1 MKGYSMN
8 KTTKTLVIALVIL
21 LLFWNPMTRAVI
33 LFILPLGSGVDD
45 LVMIAAA
52 VVAFA
57 VWGIKRLKEKN

>member
-1 MKGYSMN
+1 LKGYSMN

-21 LLFWNPMTRAVI
+21 FLFWNPMTRAVI

-52 VVAFA
+52 IVALA
-57 VWGIKRLKEKN
+57 VWGIKKLKEKN

>member
-21 LLFWNPMTRAVI
+21 FLFWNPMTRAVI

-52 VVAFA
+52 IVALA
-57 VWGIKRLKEKN
+57 VWGIKKLKEKN